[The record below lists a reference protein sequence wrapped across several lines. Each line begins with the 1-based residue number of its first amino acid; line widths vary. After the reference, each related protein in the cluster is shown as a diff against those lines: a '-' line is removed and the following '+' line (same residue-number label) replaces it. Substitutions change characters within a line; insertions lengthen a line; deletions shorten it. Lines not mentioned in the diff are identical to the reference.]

1 MAYLD
6 DIYAVLQVAPTGVPT
21 YVRLSQNENGRRM
34 YFSVV
39 GGEIPTGST
48 ATISGTKPDG
58 VVYSASCSING
69 STVTVN
75 ETIQLTAAAGE
86 WDAKLKIM
94 NGGQTIATGRI
105 RFVIDADTVAP
116 GSVPSDSELEGLVA
130 EAAGYAEAAKD
141 AAYYG
146 SPLMASTVAEM
157 TDHNRVYVYTGSE
170 SGYTSGNWYFWDGSA
185 WTSGGVYNATAV
197 QTDKTLKVADMAADA
212 KAVGDALA
220 EVQVETDK
228 TLTQA
233 DVPADA
239 KAVGDELTSLKADL
253 SDMQEEIDSFEGISD
268 EVKEALLACFN
279 HVIWDDIETG
289 QSAYDDLYD
298 ALYGSKPHKAPYY
311 DVSKMI
317 YNAGGV
323 APAPSFTFNGSTRNE
338 NNYGILYSNTLANR
352 ARLQT
357 VIPCEN
363 GTITANEG
371 YEVCAYLF
379 DDISFSSNWE
389 YDPATDTRNNF
400 GVNNPLN
407 FYRESQEAE
416 WNIPAWVSS
425 STIENSDCKYI
436 MLVFRKTD
444 NTEWTSDELKN
455 MYGTVFTASLA
466 PRKRLFDVATFK
478 GGYSYTEGSL
488 VKSESITE
496 IGFTSAHTRKRAI
509 ETAAAARAV
518 SGFLPIASGRF
529 KSADET
535 KYQLCVY
542 QINFIGQ
549 IMWDANNPYISA
561 TNGNPAW
568 SNAFDLSVSANKN
581 DIFGVYISFKKLDS
595 TEFTQEELSN
605 MYGTV
610 FTYEEV

>member
-157 TDHNRVYVYTGSE
+157 TDHNRVYVYAGSE

-239 KAVGDELTSLKADL
+239 KAVGDKLTSLKADL
-253 SDMQEEIDSFEGISD
+253 TNVGTAILECFKHVEWLDAEGS
-268 EVKEALLACFN
+268 V
-279 HVIWDDIETG
+279 
-289 QSAYDDLYD
+289 AYDALESALNTSPVKSISANFAQAGAVFSSTDELDDLRPFLTVTATLSDDTTEVVTDYTLTGELYD
-298 ALYGSKPHKAPYY
+298 AVSFIGVIYRGKTTTFSVNVAQLPSGYTAKSYILSDGTQYIATSIPETALENCWIRYKALRTGTEDRAGHIFSSTNYYVPYLFIYGTDLTTRRFGGNRFGTAVDPSNRYLWEVNKDYTIVAYKRGNVVEINGVDSVSIEEGSTSSASNMMTILGYGTNATFRHRGRLYMLKVFTDQNVKKY
-311 DVSKMI
+311 DFIPCVNDSNVTGL
-317 YNAGGV
+317 YDLVNRV
-323 APAPSFTFNGSTRNE
+323 FYAPATG
-338 NNYGILYSNTLANR
+338 TL
-352 ARLQT
+352 
-357 VIPCEN
+357 I
-363 GTITANEG
+363 
-371 YEVCAYLF
+371 
-379 DDISFSSNWE
+379 
-389 YDPATDTRNNF
+389 
-400 GVNNPLN
+400 
-407 FYRESQEAE
+407 AE
-416 WNIPAWVSS
+416 
-425 STIENSDCKYI
+425 
-436 MLVFRKTD
+436 
-444 NTEWTSDELKN
+444 
-455 MYGTVFTASLA
+455 
-466 PRKRLFDVATFK
+466 
-478 GGYSYTEGSL
+478 
-488 VKSESITE
+488 
-496 IGFTSAHTRKRAI
+496 
-509 ETAAAARAV
+509 
-518 SGFLPIASGRF
+518 
-529 KSADET
+529 
-535 KYQLCVY
+535 
-542 QINFIGQ
+542 
-549 IMWDANNPYISA
+549 
-561 TNGNPAW
+561 
-568 SNAFDLSVSANKN
+568 
-581 DIFGVYISFKKLDS
+581 
-595 TEFTQEELSN
+595 
-605 MYGTV
+605 
-610 FTYEEV
+610 

>member
-212 KAVGDALA
+212 KAVGD
-220 EVQVETDK
+220 
-228 TLTQA
+228 
-233 DVPADA
+233 
-239 KAVGDELTSLKADL
+239 ELTSLKADL
-253 SDMQEEIDSFEGISD
+253 ANIRPGLSDNAKI
-268 EVKEALLACFN
+268 ALLDCFA
-279 HVIWDDIETG
+279 HVAWIGDDG
-289 QSAYDDLYD
+289 QDYYD
-298 ALYGSKPHKAPYY
+298 ALHDALYEDTVYITA
-311 DVSKMI
+311 
-317 YNAGGV
+317 
-323 APAPSFTFNGSTRNE
+323 SFTQGDNYYFTDDALDDLKE
-338 NNYGILYSNTLANR
+338 NLVVTYHGESDRILSPSEYVLSSGNLIQGNNIITVTYQNY
-352 ARLQT
+352 
-357 VIPCEN
+357 
-363 GTITANEG
+363 
-371 YEVCAYLF
+371 
-379 DDISFSSNWE
+379 
-389 YDPATDTRNNF
+389 
-400 GVNNPLN
+400 
-407 FYRESQEAE
+407 
-416 WNIPAWVSS
+416 
-425 STIENSDCKYI
+425 
-436 MLVFRKTD
+436 
-444 NTEWTSDELKN
+444 
-455 MYGTVFTASLA
+455 
-466 PRKRLFDVATFK
+466 VATFVVAL
-478 GGYSYTEGSL
+478 L
-488 VKSESITE
+488 VNRVTTLDNIL
-496 IGFTSAHTRKRAI
+496 HP
-509 ETAAAARAV
+509 TAAASGTYTISDGKLNVKTASQSAV
-518 SGFLPIASGRF
+518 DNWWCWIADTRSNYW
-529 KSADET
+529 ADVLGKTLKFRIKVKKLGTTDEDGSIT
-535 KYQLCVY
+535 LAGDIFRQSEITGLNDNTRRQKILITNAIPSTEQYVKYQASMLAD
-542 QINFIGQ
+542 INEFTVGTFTPDENTTVGQ
-549 IMWDANNPYISA
+549 A
-561 TNGNPAW
+561 
-568 SNAFDLSVSANKN
+568 
-581 DIFGVYISFKKLDS
+581 IFVRSLDVISFAEIKMGV
-595 TEFTQEELSN
+595 E
-605 MYGTV
+605 
-610 FTYEEV
+610 